1 MTTPATAVRRHGPEP
16 VPFTPSQRRAAL
28 AAARRT
34 GGLTWLDLDR
44 LLFDAC
50 RSPARLAALVRDLDG
65 VRLVDAEDDA
75 LLGPSL
81 VLLPAEVVG
90 EADHFTLYAD
100 QVRRL
105 PRFTREQEHRMARR
119 LELARARLLREVGQQ
134 GLPPE
139 TRDAVLRSAN
149 CAALRAGLGQGPRHG
164 GELVALPC
172 RQRGSPVQSACSD
185 YNLVR
190 GRFVERNLHLV
201 LGMSN
206 NYRTYGIPVMDLV
219 QEGNAAL
226 IRAVEK
232 FDWRKDV
239 RFSTYGAFWVRQAV
253 ERMITANRGMV
264 RVPNYVQQKLRRL
277 RREGKLTRNQRDVD
291 LRDVSE
297 QFDTT
302 QEAAARLMETD
313 RATLSLDAPIAGEES
328 SLGALLA
335 AAEPDDAA
343 LSATERRALNS
354 RLQQVMS
361 AELTATERQIL
372 NARFG
377 LDGRAPQTLDE
388 IGERLSVSRERIR
401 QMQVKALGKLGK
413 PRLAEELRDWL

>member
-1 MTTPATAVRRHGPEP
+1 MNTTLRHSTEP
-16 VPFTPSQRRAAL
+16 VPFTPSGRRTAL
-28 AAARRT
+28 AAARRS
-34 GGLTWLDLDR
+34 GRLSWLDLDR

-50 RSPARLAALVRDLDG
+50 RSPAKLSALVRSLEG
-65 VRLVDAEDDA
+65 VRLVGAEEDE

-81 VLLPAEVVG
+81 VLALGTAEG
-90 EADHFTLYAD
+90 EADHFALYAD

-105 PRFTREQEHRMARR
+105 PRLAREQEQRMSRR
-119 LELARARLLREVGQQ
+119 LELARARLEREVGTQN
-134 GLPPE
+134 LPPE

-149 CAALRAGLGQGPRHG
+149 CAALRAGLGHGPRGG

-190 GRFVERNLHLV
+190 GRFVERNLYLV

-206 NYRTYGIPVMDLV
+206 NYRTYGIPVMDLI
-219 QEGNAAL
+219 QEGNSAL

-232 FDWRKDV
+232 FDWRKAV

-277 RREGKLTRNQRDVD
+277 RREGKLPRNQRDVD
-291 LRDVSE
+291 LRDLSQ
-297 QFDTT
+297 QFDST
-302 QEAAARLMETD
+302 QVAAARLMETD
-313 RATLSLDAPIAGEES
+313 RATLSLDAPIADEES
-328 SLGALLA
+328 SLGSLLA
-335 AAEPDDAA
+335 AEEPDVAP
-343 LSATERRALNS
+343 LSAGERRALNN
-354 RLQQVMS
+354 RLQRVM
-361 AELTATERQIL
+361 AEELTGTERQIL

-377 LDGRAPQTLDE
+377 LEGQTPQTLDE
-388 IGERLSVSRERIR
+388 IGERLAVSRERIR

-413 PRLAEELRDWL
+413 PRLVEALMDWL